1 MGNTFSDQATLV
13 IFDSEESLVHS
24 TETKR
29 PEVHIP
35 DAVVDFLK
43 TDVFPCQGMSHAHP
57 ALFPADAA
65 VATDE
70 PDLEVARIL
79 DRGQPM
85 GKSATGS
92 SVHRSGCL

>member
-1 MGNTFSDQATLV
+1 MANTFSDQATLV

-43 TDVFPCQGMSHAHP
+43 TDVFPCQGMSDAHP
-57 ALFPADAA
+57 ALFPADDDSCLATR
-65 VATDE
+65 VANCSDSIQGT
-70 PDLEVARIL
+70 
-79 DRGQPM
+79 
-85 GKSATGS
+85 
-92 SVHRSGCL
+92 